1 MEISVET
8 IDDGITCAVL
18 SGELD
23 IDAAVSPR
31 RTISMLN
38 ATTSG
43 RSTDLKS
50 YQAVSLKI

>member
-31 RTISMLN
+31 RTISMLK